1 MADDEQRRPPD
12 YKVYRSRRGPL
23 GGLRDSVSG
32 LGERFRGSKGEKGGE
47 EPKRGSREPGRAKP
61 ERSRP
66 PVRRILKWAGL
77 AALGWLLLSILAFG
91 VSATIQKGKLAD
103 GVTDEL
109 GGGPLMLASPQT
121 ILVLG
126 TDIRPPGFGSDA
138 EVESEACREAV
149 SSGEANDESCTTGP
163 FRSDTMML
171 VRAGGGVFRKL
182 SIPRDTVA
190 EIPGVGVDKI
200 NAAYANGGAAL
211 AAETVE
217 GFTGTPVDQV
227 AILDFDGFRRF
238 IDSLGGIEVDLDTPV
253 CSTVSGGAFNLNL
266 DKGTTELDGF
276 KAITLARTRSN
287 SCGEG
292 QFTGTDLEREG
303 FQAAI
308 LDGIKGRLTDPLRLP
323 YNFIK
328 GPFIGWN
335 APKAMVSSMGG
346 LTMPQVAIAAAT
358 GSGDSIV
365 MVPDSLDPLTFSQ
378 EECERA
384 VEEFLG
390 KEPPETPGCSPG

>member
-1 MADDEQRRPPD
+1 MADDEQQRPPE

-23 GGLRDSVSG
+23 GGARDSASG
-32 LGERFRGSKGEKGGE
+32 LGDKLRRSKGGDDGGDRGEKGG
-47 EPKRGSREPGRAKP
+47 PRPVKP
-61 ERSRP
+61 EPSRP
-66 PVRRILKWAGL
+66 PVKRVLKWVGL
-77 AALGWLLLSILAFG
+77 AALAWLLLSVLSFA
-91 VSATIQKGKLAD
+91 VSAQIQKGKLAD
-103 GVTDEL
+103 GVSDEL

-126 TDIRPPGFGSDA
+126 TDIRPPGFGPEAETEGEECLDA
-138 EVESEACREAV
+138 VGG
-149 SSGEANDESCTTGP
+149 GEASAESCTTGP
-163 FRSDTMML
+163 FRSDTIML

-211 AAETVE
+211 TVETVE
-217 GFTGTPVDQV
+217 QFTGTPVDQV
-227 AILDFDGFRRF
+227 AILDFSGFRSF
-238 IDSLGGIEVDLDTPV
+238 IDALGGVKVDLDTPV

-266 DKGTTELDGF
+266 DKGESELDGF

-303 FQAAI
+303 FQQAI

-335 APKAMVSSMGG
+335 APRAMISSMGAG
-346 LTMPQVAIAAAT
+346 AMPQVAIAAVT

-365 MVPDSLDPLTFSQ
+365 MTPDSLDPLSFSE
-378 EECERA
+378 EECSRA

-390 KEPPETPGCSPG
+390 KEPPETPGCSPAA